1 MPVQNREIFMEKKT
15 FLWKKPGDPFIFAPS
30 VEPENEFMFYFRA
43 RYSRFVIDR
52 NQKLITIFRVTL
64 SSFAHGSHHDHEVK
78 IANEFDVFLPNR
90 SKMNC
95 SKSVFSGCQLRLGS
109 QNWKI
114 KNSKSN
120 MAATSHCIFFFF
132 QYHVRC
138 SYMQRFLVVVEF
150 RNTKWNIMDLLW
162 RLYYLLKIKIFYL
175 VSQAC

>member
-43 RYSRFVIDR
+43 HYSRFVIDR

-120 MAATSHCIFFFF
+120 MAATSHCILFFF
-132 QYHVRC
+132 
-138 SYMQRFLVVVEF
+138 
-150 RNTKWNIMDLLW
+150 NIMYVVHICKDFLLLLSLGIQNETLW
-162 RLYYLLKIKIFYL
+162 IYYGDFII
-175 VSQAC
+175 S